1 MALPTERPTD
11 YPQLPER
18 RHSDHPAL
26 WVAVSLGSVLIH
38 VFAFGM
44 LRLLLMGE
52 GLGLQPAKA
61 LIPVE
66 VIPVA
71 PKAKSPA
78 QLTQTTRS
86 VATRNPTSVN
96 TPPRRTST
104 PSSTRTDSQPTPTQ
118 KRSPA
123 TQPVQKPSPGTDTQ
137 SQLPSPSPSQN
148 PSPGTDTQN
157 QSPSPNPAQNP
168 SPGTGTQNQ
177 SPSPNPAQN
186 PSPGTTP
193 QTPPVTNPQE
203 GGGFNAS
210 LGELSLSGG
219 NDIPDKGRQ
228 CKTPNDNK
236 KSFSQDELKQLGV
249 NLDQVLVLNVVVVI
263 ETNGKAEVEPKFT
276 EVVQGNISPDKAVQL
291 ATEVIKSWQFEPA
304 CTYMEGKPVPYP
316 YYVKLTISPNP
327 K

>member
-1 MALPTERPTD
+1 MAKPSESGLRKASLPQAKMALPTERPTD

-26 WVAVSLGSVLIH
+26 WVAVSLGSLLIH

-78 QLTQTTRS
+78 QLTQTTGS

-96 TPPRRTST
+96 TPPRRTSS
-104 PSSTRTDSQPTPTQ
+104 PSSTRTDSQPTPT
-118 KRSPA
+118 KKLAPA
-123 TQPVQKPSPGTDTQ
+123 TQPVQKPSPGTDPEKR
-137 SQLPSPSPSQN
+137 SPSPNPSQN
-148 PSPGTDTQN
+148 PSPGTGTES
-157 QSPSPNPAQNP
+157 QSPSANPAQNP
-168 SPGTGTQNQ
+168 SPGTN
-177 SPSPNPAQN
+177 
-186 PSPGTTP
+186 P
-193 QTPPVTNPQE
+193 QTPPATSPQE
-203 GGGFNAS
+203 GGGFYAS
-210 LGELSLSGG
+210 LDELSLSDG

-236 KSFSQDELKQLGV
+236 KKFSQDELKQLGV
-249 NLDQVLVLNVVVVI
+249 NLDQVLVLNVLVVI
-263 ETNGKAEVEPKFT
+263 EIDGKAEVNPKFT
-276 EVVQGNISPDKAVQL
+276 EVVQGNISADKAVQL
-291 ATEVIKSWQFEPA
+291 ATEVIKSWQFERA

-316 YYVKLTISPNP
+316 YSVNLTISPNP

>member
-1 MALPTERPTD
+1 MALPTEKPKD
-11 YPQLPER
+11 YPQIPER

-26 WVAVSLGSVLIH
+26 WVAVSLGSLLIH

-78 QLTQTTRS
+78 QLTQTTGS

-96 TPPRRTST
+96 TLPRRTST

-123 TQPVQKPSPGTDTQ
+123 TQPVQKPSPSTDTQ
-137 SQLPSPSPSQN
+137 SQLPSPS
-148 PSPGTDTQN
+148 
-157 QSPSPNPAQNP
+157 PAQNP

-210 LGELSLSGG
+210 LGELSLSAG

-236 KSFSQDELKQLGV
+236 KNFSQNELKQLGV
-249 NLDQVLVLNVVVVI
+249 NLDQVLVLNVLVVI
-263 ETNGKAEVEPKFT
+263 EIDGKAEVNPKFT
-276 EVVQGNISPDKAVQL
+276 EVVQGNISADKAVQL
-291 ATEVIKSWQFEPA
+291 ATEVIKSWQFERA

-316 YYVKLTISPNP
+316 YYVKLTISPSP